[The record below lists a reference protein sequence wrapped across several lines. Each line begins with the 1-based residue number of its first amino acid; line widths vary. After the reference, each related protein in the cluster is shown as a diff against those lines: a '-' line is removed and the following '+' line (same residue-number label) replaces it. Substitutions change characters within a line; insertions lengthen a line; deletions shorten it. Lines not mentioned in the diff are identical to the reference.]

1 MYIYIYICKFVYFG
15 IKFFIFYTLF
25 LNDIKIGFF
34 IKSLILE
41 VDFINTKDEKI
52 DKIVTKIK
60 LTKLIHGS
68 LSIPILLYK
77 IGKNIKNTPWIK
89 YIYKLTSLNVLEF
102 FLRIKISS
110 YFLSKVRIY
119 INNIGAKNNSA
130 IDVQL
135 SLGISKYLSVKLSI
149 VNNKNNIKLI
159 IKLFLILNSKLNLFI
174 PIPITI
180 NIIPQEKLL
189 NISPNNKKYI
199 KNARACMKRGK
210 ALEILVHPKT
220 YKKIVSEE
228 VEKDISKKEVQDN
241 IRRYLKSVLNRKPD
255 IYNGYKSLD
264 LEKVENIISYIA
276 SKVKNL
282 TITSLNKYLWYI
294 DMLSFNKRAVAITG
308 LTYQNQK
315 FGPTIVYKKYDE
327 LSLLDDKYQREDI
340 ETENGNTTKIISNNN
355 FNLDKISSSE
365 KEIIDTIIKLLKNKN
380 VTDISEM
387 SHREDGWKKTKR
399 FEQISFEYA
408 MNLKLI

>member
-1 MYIYIYICKFVYFG
+1 MRVYCPYCKKEVEYRIEKRDLKEFRGIEVNTFENVAICNECNQDLYVNKIEDENNERIYKIYREKANI
-15 IKFFIFYTLF
+15 IKAE
-25 LNDIKIGFF
+25 DI
-34 IKSLILE
+34 
-41 VDFINTKDEKI
+41 
-52 DKIVTKIK
+52 IK
-60 LTKLIHGS
+60 LRE
-68 LSIPILLYK
+68 
-77 IGKNIKNTPWIK
+77 K
-89 YIYKLTSLNVLEF
+89 YDISQRELTSILGFGKMTINRYERGGLPTKSQSDY
-102 FLRIKISS
+102 IKLLIENDDK
-110 YFLSKVRIY
+110 FIEKVKEAY
-119 INNIGAKNNSA
+119 E
-130 IDVQL
+130 
-135 SLGISKYLSVKLSI
+135 
-149 VNNKNNIKLI
+149 KNNI
-159 IKLFLILNSKLNLFI
+159 N
-174 PIPITI
+174 
-180 NIIPQEKLL
+180 E
-189 NISPNNKKYI
+189 
-199 KNARACMKRGK
+199 
-210 ALEILVHPKT
+210 KT

-327 LSLLDDKYQREDI
+327 LSLLDDKYTREDI

-380 VTDISEM
+380 VTDISEI

-408 MNLKLI
+408 MNLNIIK

>member
-1 MYIYIYICKFVYFG
+1 MKVYCPYCKKEVEYKIEKRELKEFRGIEVNTFENVAICNECNQDLYVNKIEDENNERIYKIYREKANI
-15 IKFFIFYTLF
+15 IKAE
-25 LNDIKIGFF
+25 DIVKLREKYDISQRELTAILGLGKMT
-34 IKSLILE
+34 INRYERGGLPTKSQS
-41 VDFINTKDEKI
+41 DY
-52 DKIVTKIK
+52 IK
-60 LTKLIHGS
+60 LLIENEDRF
-68 LSIPILLYK
+68 I
-77 IGKNIKNTPWIK
+77 
-89 YIYKLTSLNVLEF
+89 E
-102 FLRIKISS
+102 
-110 YFLSKVRIY
+110 KVKEAY
-119 INNIGAKNNSA
+119 ENNNI
-130 IDVQL
+130 
-135 SLGISKYLSVKLSI
+135 
-149 VNNKNNIKLI
+149 
-159 IKLFLILNSKLNLFI
+159 
-174 PIPITI
+174 T
-180 NIIPQEKLL
+180 E
-189 NISPNNKKYI
+189 
-199 KNARACMKRGK
+199 
-210 ALEILVHPKT
+210 KT
-220 YKKIVSEE
+220 YKKIVSEGQE
-228 VEKDISKKEVQDN
+228 ENISKKRVQEN
-241 IRRYLKSVLNRKPD
+241 IRRYLKEVLNRKPD

-340 ETENGNTTKIISNNN
+340 ENENGNTTKIISNEN

-399 FEQISFEYA
+399 LEKISFEYA
-408 MNLKLI
+408 MNLNIIK

>member
-1 MYIYIYICKFVYFG
+1 MRVYCPYCKKEVEYKIEKRDLKEFRGIEVNTFENVAICNECNQDLYVNEIEDENNKRIYQIYREKANI
-15 IKFFIFYTLF
+15 IKAE
-25 LNDIKIGFF
+25 DI
-34 IKSLILE
+34 
-41 VDFINTKDEKI
+41 
-52 DKIVTKIK
+52 IK
-60 LTKLIHGS
+60 LRR
-68 LSIPILLYK
+68 
-77 IGKNIKNTPWIK
+77 K
-89 YIYKLTSLNVLEF
+89 YDISQRELTSILGFGKMTINRYERGGLPTKSQSDY
-102 FLRIKISS
+102 IKLLIENDDK
-110 YFLSKVRIY
+110 FIEK
-119 INNIGAKNNSA
+119 AKEA
-130 IDVQL
+130 
-135 SLGISKYLSVKLSI
+135 YE
-149 VNNKNNIKLI
+149 KNNI
-159 IKLFLILNSKLNLFI
+159 ND
-174 PIPITI
+174 
-180 NIIPQEKLL
+180 
-189 NISPNNKKYI
+189 
-199 KNARACMKRGK
+199 
-210 ALEILVHPKT
+210 KT
-220 YKKIVSEE
+220 YNKIISEE

-294 DMLSFNKRAVAITG
+294 DMLSFNERTVAITG

-327 LSLLDDKYQREDI
+327 LSLLDDKYTREDI

-365 KEIIDTIIKLLKNKN
+365 KEIIDTIIRLLKNKN
-380 VTDISEM
+380 VTDISEI

-408 MNLKLI
+408 MNLKLIK

>member
-1 MYIYIYICKFVYFG
+1 MKVYCPYCKKEVEYKIEKRELKEFRGIEVNTFENVAICNECNQDLYVNKIEDENNERIYKIYREKANI
-15 IKFFIFYTLF
+15 
-25 LNDIKIGFF
+25 
-34 IKSLILE
+34 IKSEDIVKLREKYDISQRELTAILGLGKMT
-41 VDFINTKDEKI
+41 INRYERGGLPTKSQSDY
-52 DKIVTKIK
+52 IK
-60 LTKLIHGS
+60 LLIENEDGF
-68 LSIPILLYK
+68 I
-77 IGKNIKNTPWIK
+77 
-89 YIYKLTSLNVLEF
+89 E
-102 FLRIKISS
+102 
-110 YFLSKVRIY
+110 KVKEAY
-119 INNIGAKNNSA
+119 ENNNI
-130 IDVQL
+130 
-135 SLGISKYLSVKLSI
+135 
-149 VNNKNNIKLI
+149 
-159 IKLFLILNSKLNLFI
+159 
-174 PIPITI
+174 T
-180 NIIPQEKLL
+180 E
-189 NISPNNKKYI
+189 
-199 KNARACMKRGK
+199 
-210 ALEILVHPKT
+210 KT
-220 YKKIVSEE
+220 YKKIVSEGQE
-228 VEKDISKKEVQDN
+228 ENISKKRVQEN
-241 IRRYLKSVLNRKPD
+241 IRRYLKEVLNRKPD

-340 ETENGNTTKIISNNN
+340 ETENGNTTKIISNDN

-399 FEQISFEYA
+399 LEKISFEYA
-408 MNLKLI
+408 MNLNIIK

>member
-1 MYIYIYICKFVYFG
+1 MKVYCPYCKKEVEYKIEKRELKEFRGTQVNTFENVAICNECNQDLYVNKIEDENNERIYKIYREKANIIKAEDIVKLREKYDISQRELTAILGFG
-15 IKFFIFYTLF
+15 KMTINRYERGGLPT
-25 LNDIKIGFF
+25 
-34 IKSLILE
+34 KSQS
-41 VDFINTKDEKI
+41 DY
-52 DKIVTKIK
+52 IK
-60 LTKLIHGS
+60 LLIENDDKF
-68 LSIPILLYK
+68 I
-77 IGKNIKNTPWIK
+77 
-89 YIYKLTSLNVLEF
+89 E
-102 FLRIKISS
+102 
-110 YFLSKVRIY
+110 KVKEAY
-119 INNIGAKNNSA
+119 ENNNI
-130 IDVQL
+130 
-135 SLGISKYLSVKLSI
+135 
-149 VNNKNNIKLI
+149 
-159 IKLFLILNSKLNLFI
+159 
-174 PIPITI
+174 T
-180 NIIPQEKLL
+180 E
-189 NISPNNKKYI
+189 
-199 KNARACMKRGK
+199 
-210 ALEILVHPKT
+210 KT

-228 VEKDISKKEVQDN
+228 QEENISKKRVQEN
-241 IRRYLKSVLNRKPD
+241 IRRYLKEVLNRKPD

-340 ETENGNTTKIISNNN
+340 ETENGNTTKIISNEN
-355 FNLDKISSSE
+355 FNLDKINNGE

-408 MNLKLI
+408 MNLKLIK

>member
-1 MYIYIYICKFVYFG
+1 MRVYCPYCKKEVEYKIEKRDLKEFRGIEVNTFENVAICNECNQDLYVNEIEDENNERIYQIYRERANI
-15 IKFFIFYTLF
+15 IKPE
-25 LNDIKIGFF
+25 DI
-34 IKSLILE
+34 
-41 VDFINTKDEKI
+41 
-52 DKIVTKIK
+52 IK
-60 LTKLIHGS
+60 LREKYDISQRELTAILGFGKMTINRYERGGLPTKSQSDYIKLLIENDDKF
-68 LSIPILLYK
+68 I
-77 IGKNIKNTPWIK
+77 
-89 YIYKLTSLNVLEF
+89 E
-102 FLRIKISS
+102 
-110 YFLSKVRIY
+110 KVKEAY
-119 INNIGAKNNSA
+119 E
-130 IDVQL
+130 
-135 SLGISKYLSVKLSI
+135 
-149 VNNKNNIKLI
+149 KNNI
-159 IKLFLILNSKLNLFI
+159 ND
-174 PIPITI
+174 
-180 NIIPQEKLL
+180 
-189 NISPNNKKYI
+189 
-199 KNARACMKRGK
+199 
-210 ALEILVHPKT
+210 KT
-220 YKKIVSEE
+220 YNKIISEE

-294 DMLSFNKRAVAITG
+294 DMLSFNERTVAITG

-327 LSLLDDKYQREDI
+327 LSLLDDKYTREDI

-380 VTDISEM
+380 VTDISEI

-408 MNLKLI
+408 MNLKLIK